1 MRHVTLIALL
11 TVIGIAMT
19 PILRPR
25 SIADAAGDPRGST
38 EPKPIDLPV
47 CLIEAVK
54 TARLASDRP
63 GVVAEVAVQE
73 GEMVRDGQIVVRL
86 MDDVPKANYETAK
99 LEAEN
104 KVEVEYARLANAV
117 DKLDFEKQ
125 KRVNLRNP
133 NTIAEMDLKR
143 AELAADRSRLQIE
156 KARHEIAVFK
166 LKAKQAEAELSTY
179 QIRAPFE
186 GVVTRID
193 KHRGEAVRQG
203 DTVLEMVNT
212 DVVKVQGKVK
222 KQDIWYVKPGAP
234 VNVRLSL
241 GEIDSPVEKK
251 VVSPVEKK
259 VFVGRIG
266 YVSVISN
273 TSHGE
278 TEVWAEVQNPD
289 NFLRPGLT
297 AWMTIFPRST
307 DVPTV
312 KTSQLAAPARP
323 SSFFSDG
330 RSSNAP

>member
-11 TVIGIAMT
+11 TVIGIIMS
-19 PILRPR
+19 PHLPPR

-104 KVEVEYARLANAV
+104 KVEVEYARLLNAV
-117 DKLDFEKQ
+117 DQLDFEKQ
-125 KRVNLRNP
+125 KRVNLRSP

-143 AELAADRSRLQIE
+143 AELAADRSRLQID
-156 KARHEIAVFK
+156 KAKHEIAVYK
-166 LKAKQAEAELSTY
+166 LKAKQAEAELKTY
-179 QIRAPFE
+179 QILAPID

-193 KHRGEAVRQG
+193 RHRGEAVRQG
-203 DTVLEMVNT
+203 DTVMELVNT
-212 DVVKVQGKVK
+212 SVVKVRGYVK
-222 KQDIWYVKPGAP
+222 TKDIWYVKPGAP
-234 VNVRLSL
+234 VNVRLNL
-241 GEIDSPVEKK
+241 EGTDSPVQR
-251 VVSPVEKK
+251 K
-259 VFVGRIG
+259 VFVGHIG

-273 TSHGE
+273 TSKDE

-297 AWMTIFPRST
+297 ATMTIFPRST

-323 SSFFSDG
+323 GSFFNDG

>member
-11 TVIGIAMT
+11 AVIGITMT

-86 MDDVPKANYETAK
+86 MDDVPQANYETAK

-166 LKAKQAEAELSTY
+166 LKAKQAEAELKTY
-179 QIRAPFE
+179 QIAAPFD

-193 KHRGEAVRQG
+193 KHRGEAVKQG
-203 DTVLEMVNT
+203 DTVMELVNT
-212 DVVKVQGKVK
+212 SVVKVRGFVK
-222 KQDIWYVKPGAP
+222 KKDIWYVKSLAP
-234 VNVRLSL
+234 VNVQLNL
-241 GEIDSPVEKK
+241 EGTD
-251 VVSPVEKK
+251 SPVEKK

-273 TSHGE
+273 TSQGE
-278 TEVWAEVQNPD
+278 SEVWAEVQNPD

-297 AWMTIFPRST
+297 AKMTIFPRSS

-312 KTSQLAAPARP
+312 KTSQLAPPVRP
-323 SSFFSDG
+323 DSPFNGG